1 MTHYFNRPT
10 ISAEQYKPQF
20 SKSIT
25 LLLSDFTLVESMVYT
40 IDTLIAQ
47 GFAQDK
53 HTNTPK
59 SSTYF
64 VSNSFLHAA
73 PKEFWNARSKPVLI

>member
-40 IDTLIAQ
+40 TDTLIAQ

-59 SSTYF
+59 SSTY
-64 VSNSFLHAA
+64 AA
-73 PKEFWNARSKPVLI
+73 PKECWNARSKPVLI